1 MTNGVDDGDA
11 RPDGS
16 RPEEHAI
23 FPGDGKAER
32 LVQTTSEIGGSV
44 TYDLV
49 PVETPLGIRSYKSMR

>member
-16 RPEEHAI
+16 RPKSTLYS
-23 FPGDGKAER
+23 PGDGKAER
-32 LVQTTSEIGGSV
+32 LVQTTREIGGSV